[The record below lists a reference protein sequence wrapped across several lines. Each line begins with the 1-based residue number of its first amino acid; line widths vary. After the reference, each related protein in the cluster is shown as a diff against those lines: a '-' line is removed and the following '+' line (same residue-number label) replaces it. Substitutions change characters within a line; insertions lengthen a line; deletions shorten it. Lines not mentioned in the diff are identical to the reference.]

1 MTDRGSTMA
10 DISNVVVPA
19 DTLEYFR
26 LRRELRQANLP
37 LDKALFTALREA
49 FSFCRGRQ
57 PHTSRELAEYYLELS
72 EAGRDVA
79 DIVRQYARE

>member
-1 MTDRGSTMA
+1 MA
-10 DISNVVVPA
+10 DISNIVVPA

-26 LRRELRQANLP
+26 LRRELRQASLP

-49 FSFCRGRQ
+49 FGICRGHQ

-72 EAGRDVA
+72 EAGRDVT
-79 DIVRQYARE
+79 DLLRQHARE

>member
-1 MTDRGSTMA
+1 MTDTST
-10 DISNVVVPA
+10 VVPA
-19 DTLEYFR
+19 DTLEFFR
-26 LRRELRQANLP
+26 LRRELRQARLP

-49 FSFCRGRQ
+49 FGICRGRK

-79 DIVRQYARE
+79 DIVRQ